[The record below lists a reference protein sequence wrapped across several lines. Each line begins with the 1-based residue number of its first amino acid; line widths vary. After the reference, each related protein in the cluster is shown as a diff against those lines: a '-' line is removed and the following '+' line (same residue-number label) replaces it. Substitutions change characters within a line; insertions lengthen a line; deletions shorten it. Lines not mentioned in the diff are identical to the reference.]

1 MTHGSARVARQQVT
15 LREQREV
22 LMAVAV
28 AECCGRDPVAWLSSH
43 VFMQAAV
50 WSGALAMVVVAVGKK
65 PIGCPNGHAYF
76 VGECGCPTQ
85 AGSCYECGAQVGGSG
100 HLLGAG
106 NSLARELVARVQAEA
121 GVR

>member
-43 VFMQAAV
+43 VFM
-50 WSGALAMVVVAVGKK
+50 
-65 PIGCPNGHAYF
+65 CPNGHAYF